1 MGGKRIMQHFICDSY
16 PYLNIRSISTGISK
30 NLVERSKQCLC
41 LRHYTVMMILS
52 CNLDRSLRLLS
63 PWK

>member
-1 MGGKRIMQHFICDSY
+1 MGGKRIMQHFTCDSD

-30 NLVERSKQCLC
+30 NLVKRSKQCLW
-41 LRHYTVMMILS
+41 LRHYTVVMILS
-52 CNLDRSLRLLS
+52 CNLDRHSRLLF